1 MLSPPKPSTFSC
13 QGDIKLVAEY
23 TRDKKHIAID
33 LLEWDY
39 DMKHG
44 QIRKLTGRLCTNI
57 VNTFG
62 MNPPMQP
69 GNVAVLQRASIPT
82 PVTST

>member
-44 QIRKLTGRLCTNI
+44 QIRKLTGSLWKNI
-57 VNTFG
+57 IATFG
-62 MNPPMQP
+62 VRPPMQP
-69 GNVAVLQRASIPT
+69 GNVSVLERSSMPT